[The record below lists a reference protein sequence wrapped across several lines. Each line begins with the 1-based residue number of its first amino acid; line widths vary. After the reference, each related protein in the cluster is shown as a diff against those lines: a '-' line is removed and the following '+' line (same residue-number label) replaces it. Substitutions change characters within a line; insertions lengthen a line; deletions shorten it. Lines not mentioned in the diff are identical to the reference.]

1 MIENVMKEITSWETK
16 STLEKGGEHHN
27 LFCVRCWDFF
37 PFCRLPLE
45 HHSIW
50 EEVILNKF
58 VDFSLVRSR
67 LLEHAQVRG
76 VRGEGKENL
85 GEK

>member
-1 MIENVMKEITSWETK
+1 MSWRKSQAGRRNPHKKKEENTTIS
-16 STLEKGGEHHN
+16 
-27 LFCVRCWDFF
+27 CVRCWDFF

-58 VDFSLVRSR
+58 EDFSLVRSR

-76 VRGEGKENL
+76 VHGEGKENL